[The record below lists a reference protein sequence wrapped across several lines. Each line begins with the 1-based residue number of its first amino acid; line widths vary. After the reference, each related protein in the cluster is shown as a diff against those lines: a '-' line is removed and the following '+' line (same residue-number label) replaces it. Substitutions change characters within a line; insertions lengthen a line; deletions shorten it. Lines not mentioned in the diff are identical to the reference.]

1 MFTCLLSFDHLSHFL
16 FSGER
21 DRAYQKSFEFTE
33 SRRARSS
40 EALTSA
46 STLELISAGILFF
59 FLWLCLMKTPA
70 LFSCRKFRAIP
81 RVQFEFLNFI
91 CVSFEILN

>member
-46 STLELISAGILFF
+46 STLELISAGILFVF
-59 FLWLCLMKTPA
+59 FSLA
-70 LFSCRKFRAIP
+70 LLNENPSFI
-81 RVQFEFLNFI
+81 FL
-91 CVSFEILN
+91 